1 MRADPRW
8 IRATNEGERALGLR
22 EDAITVAHHIIAR
35 GRDDAE
41 RFVAERLEDA
51 EARRDGDLIT
61 RWLLVREA
69 VRDLLRDD
77 SSMTE

>member
-1 MRADPRW
+1 VSPAW
-8 IRATNEGERALGLR
+8 EGVLGSR

-35 GRDDAE
+35 HRDDAE
-41 RFVAERLEDA
+41 RFVAEQLEDA

-77 SSMTE
+77 PDSRD